1 VNTPSPWDGFF
12 SDPRFSDE
20 PGPSRHGWKAAA
32 PAQENQTLLTRLFFL
47 RGRIWWHHISNGRY
61 EEAQAEAERITR
73 MMDVCK
79 RFNLNDPLA
88 LALFMIARCDQ

>member
-1 VNTPSPWDGFF
+1 MDSGP
-12 SDPRFSDE
+12 E
-20 PGPSRHGWKAAA
+20 PEH
-32 PAQENQTLLTRLFFL
+32 QTLLMQLFFL
-47 RGRIWWHHISNGRY
+47 RGKIWWHHISNGRY